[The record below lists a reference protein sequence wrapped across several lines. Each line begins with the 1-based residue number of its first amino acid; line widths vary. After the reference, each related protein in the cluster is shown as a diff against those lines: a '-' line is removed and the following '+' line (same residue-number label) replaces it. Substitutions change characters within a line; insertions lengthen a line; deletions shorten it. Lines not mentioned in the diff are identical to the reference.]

1 MVRAAD
7 ACVPGPPL
15 QISRWTREIVR
26 PEGLGLM
33 SGLLERHYNV
43 SPAEQLCRH

>member
-1 MVRAAD
+1 MSRAAD
-7 ACVPGPPL
+7 ACVPEPPL
-15 QISRWTREIVR
+15 QISRWMREIVR
-26 PEGLGLM
+26 PKGFGVM

>member
-1 MVRAAD
+1 MTGAAD
-7 ACVPGPPL
+7 ACVPEPPL
-15 QISRWTREIVR
+15 QISRWMREIVKR
-26 PEGLGLM
+26 WGFGVM